1 MRIMCKGTC
10 GQIAHK
16 GNQKDTCRKIS
27 KVGGT
32 LRRGWTA
39 GNKEGVQA
47 AVDSI
52 QVTKSGNQYTIKIM
66 NPTEYASFV
75 EFGHRTAN
83 HNGWVKG
90 QFMMTI
96 SENEIKR
103 MAPGLLEKR
112 LEEFLGGTF
121 NA

>member
-1 MRIMCKGTC
+1 
-10 GQIAHK
+10 
-16 GNQKDTCRKIS
+16 
-27 KVGGT
+27 
-32 LRRGWTA
+32 
-39 GNKEGVQA
+39 
-47 AVDSI
+47 
-52 QVTKSGNQYTIKIM
+52 M